1 MDHVIYKRIEP
12 VIRRTRFL
20 RVAWTLALIWS
31 LSLMIALVLIYLN
44 RTSELDVSQ
53 VGFPFL
59 TATLVASVIG
69 VCFGLFKSESPL
81 KTVKRIERE
90 FPELDSS
97 LLTAIEQQA
106 EEGKSLGFLQQAV
119 MRRAVTHSYENS
131 WASLVPRWQLITA
144 PLVGFFSLLGWMI
157 AMIGLVWFA
166 IPHDSGSAISFS
178 DLAIDAKALT
188 ISVEPGNAEVERGAS
203 LLVLARFGESIPTNA
218 DLVYI
223 DEEGAEVRCID
234 VKESR

>member
-106 EEGKSLGFLQQAV
+106 EDGKSLGFLQQAV

-144 PLVGFFSLLGWMI
+144 PLVGFFS
-157 AMIGLVWFA
+157 F
-166 IPHDSGSAISFS
+166 PRFTFS
-178 DLAIDAKALT
+178 LKSTSKGMKRTDTLAVPRIRTLTFPWDQADAPACRACAAVNFT
-188 ISVEPGNAEVERGAS
+188 
-203 LLVLARFGESIPTNA
+203 
-218 DLVYI
+218 
-223 DEEGAEVRCID
+223 
-234 VKESR
+234 